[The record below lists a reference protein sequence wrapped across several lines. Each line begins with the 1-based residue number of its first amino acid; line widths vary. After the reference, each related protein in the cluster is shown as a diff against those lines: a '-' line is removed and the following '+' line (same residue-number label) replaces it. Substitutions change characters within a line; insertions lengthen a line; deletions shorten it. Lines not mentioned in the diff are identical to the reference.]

1 MSIYLYFL
9 RYFLGAIALGTVF
22 IQPLQAA
29 TEVRLSLVSWVGYAP
44 LYIADA
50 QKLFAP
56 HDAKVK
62 VTSLS
67 DNALLV
73 DALKTGKADA
83 ATLTY
88 DQVIS
93 AIAEGVAIKVVLPID
108 YSNGGDAIVAPK
120 TIPNI
125 AALKGKKV
133 GFNFLAPQDILL
145 AYALQKNGLTQQD
158 ITADNI
164 PADSIQGILE
174 SAKIDAGVTYEPNVS
189 TIVGLGGGQKFH
201 VIFSSKESPGLI
213 TDVLVFTQAFI
224 DKNPEMVKGVI
235 QGYLDG
241 LKFLKE
247 KPEESQK
254 IIAAA
259 LGVTKAEVP
268 VQLATVYIPSL
279 EEMDM
284 VFQPSEDMRSLFAS
298 GKLISELLLSKNAIK
313 TIPKTEDTFDAS
325 FIAALKSGK

>member
-1 MSIYLYFL
+1 MSIYSTISRTFL
-9 RYFLGAIALGTVF
+9 FLLVLS
-22 IQPLQAA
+22 QPLQAA

-44 LYIADA
+44 LYVADA
-50 QKLFAP
+50 QKQFAP
-56 HDAKVK
+56 YNVNVK

-73 DALKTGKADA
+73 EALKKGTADA

-93 AIAEGVAIKVVLPID
+93 AIADGLAIKVVLPID

-133 GFNFLAPQDILL
+133 GFNYLAPQDILL
-145 AYALQKNGLTQQD
+145 TYALKKNGLTQKD
-158 ITADNI
+158 IISDNI
-164 PADSIQGILE
+164 PADSVQGVLE

-189 TIVGLGGGQKFH
+189 TITGLAGGQKFH
-201 VIFSSKESPGLI
+201 VLFSSKEAPGLI
-213 TDVLVFTQAFI
+213 TDVLVFTQTFI
-224 DKNPEMVKGVI
+224 DKNPDAVKGVLK
-235 QGYLDG
+235 GYLDG
-241 LKFLKE
+241 LKFLKD
-247 KPEESQK
+247 KPDDAQK

-259 LGVTKAEVP
+259 LGVPKAEVP
-268 VQLATVYIPSL
+268 AQLATVYIPNL
-279 EEMDM
+279 EEMGM
-284 VFQPSEDMRSLFAS
+284 VFKSSEDMRSLFAS
-298 GKLISELLLSKNAIK
+298 GKLISELLLNKQAIK

-325 FIAALKSGK
+325 FIAGLAGK